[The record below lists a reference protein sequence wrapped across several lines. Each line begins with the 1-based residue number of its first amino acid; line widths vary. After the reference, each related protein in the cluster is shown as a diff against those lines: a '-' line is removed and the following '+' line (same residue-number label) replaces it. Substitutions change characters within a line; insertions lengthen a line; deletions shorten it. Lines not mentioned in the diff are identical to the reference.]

1 MTTPI
6 GDLPDW
12 ETLVSPNITSA
23 SFANIGAGLVDT
35 LLSSPTPYR
44 IWGVW
49 IDVTVASAG
58 AFTGGP
64 VEWGAQIGDGSGL
77 ALIRVQRHI
86 AVANQNNAGSLS
98 IQLPGFTP
106 KISSGN
112 YTTNLITDT
121 GITNLFTRA
130 SGGILYS
137 IP

>member
-35 LLSSPTPYR
+35 LLTSASPYR

-49 IDVTVASAG
+49 IDVTVASSSTFA
-58 AFTGGP
+58 GGP

-86 AVANQNNAGSLS
+86 AIASHEAGGSLS

-106 KISSGN
+106 KISGGF
-112 YTTNLITDT
+112 YTTNLITDA